1 MSEHFSNP
9 VFLTFGFLT
18 VTGVVSVVAYYWH
31 KVSVLTVEA
40 DLKRDML
47 NRGMSA
53 DEIERVAQASAG
65 DSTRPASRSVTSDR
79 RE

>member
-18 VTGVVSVVAYYWH
+18 VTGVVSVVANYWH
-31 KVSVLTVEA
+31 KVSALTVEA

-53 DEIERVAQASAG
+53 DEIAQVTQASVGG
-65 DSTRPASRSVTSDR
+65 DSRRASRSSTADR

>member
-9 VFLTFGFLT
+9 LFVIFGSLT
-18 VTGVVSVVAYYWH
+18 VVSVVSVVAYVWH
-31 KVSVLTVEA
+31 RISALTVEA

-53 DEIERVAQASAG
+53 DEIEQVILASAG
-65 DSTRPASRSVTSDR
+65 SDLPRASRSSAAGR
-79 RE
+79 RD